1 MSILRRIISSTTVRV
16 LALLSIGLTAHADE
30 HDRNEHGRKMVFAH
44 YMVTNQDYQG
54 DTDPHQEAKIAAYE
68 KEIQQAQS
76 AGIDG
81 FALNC
86 RRMAQPDLL
95 HPVLCA
101 DLRSGEQPA
110 SYDAGNPPV
119 ANKYGPVADVIYITA
134 NLTQPATLKVD
145 TGGESKL
152 IGLPAGS
159 TDTDT
164 PFLPGNP
171 PTFELKRN
179 GLVACRGPEPIPSR
193 PRRPTTTTSTQPG
206 T

>member
-81 FALNC
+81 FALNVGGWLNQTYYI
-86 RRMAQPDLL
+86 RYSAQIFE
-95 HPVLCA
+95 A
-101 DLRSGEQPA
+101 
-110 SYDAGNPPV
+110 
-119 ANKYGPVADVIYITA
+119 ANSQRAT
-134 NLTQPATLKVD
+134 TQATHRW
-145 TGGESKL
+145 
-152 IGLPAGS
+152 
-159 TDTDT
+159 
-164 PFLPGNP
+164 
-171 PTFELKRN
+171 PTSMVR
-179 GLVACRGPEPIPSR
+179 
-193 PRRPTTTTSTQPG
+193 
-206 T
+206 